1 MEEKTEKMGSEPFR
15 RKNKERPDPNEH
27 DKHRYLCVDMH
38 CHSHYSSDAIGSVK
52 SILKKASKLG
62 IGVAITDHN
71 TIVGSLEA
79 LELSQKEM
87 IVIPGIEV
95 TSAERKDLIVYFYS
109 PVEMSDFYNNY
120 VRNRRTKGVVNRTN
134 MTLGELIEAARQY
147 NVFIGIPH
155 PLGLAYKNLYRYLKR
170 KKQESIIGLVDGIEG
185 VNASL
190 TRASNLK
197 AMAMAASFNKPIFG
211 GSDAHSVAGVGHAL
225 TCSRAR
231 DYEAFLDN
239 LAAGDSFVV
248 GKRSHV
254 YPSLNKNGA
263 FSFNIAAYIKQT
275 LRKRTGNI
283 QI

>member
-15 RKNKERPDPNEH
+15 GKNNERPDPNEH

-79 LELSQKEM
+79 LELSQKEV

-109 PVEMSDFYNNY
+109 PAEMSDFYNNY

-134 MTLGELIEAARQY
+134 LTLGELIEAARQY
-147 NVFIGIPH
+147 NVFMGIPH

-197 AMAMAASFNKPIFG
+197 AMAMAALFDKPIFG

-254 YPSLNKNGA
+254 YPSLNKNAA
-263 FSFNIAAYIKQT
+263 FSFNTAGYIKQT
-275 LRKRTGNI
+275 LRKRTGKI